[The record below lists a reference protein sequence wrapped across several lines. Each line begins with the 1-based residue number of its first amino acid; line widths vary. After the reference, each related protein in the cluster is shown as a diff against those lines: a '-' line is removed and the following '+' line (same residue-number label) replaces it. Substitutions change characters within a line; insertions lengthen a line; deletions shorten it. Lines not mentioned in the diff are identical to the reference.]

1 MAEEMILYVLP
12 DKGIP
17 IEFSLSY
24 LLYENFAW
32 HDSKEENIKDLNEL
46 IKAVEEFRDKLLA
59 M

>member
-1 MAEEMILYVLP
+1 MILYVIP

-24 LLYENFAW
+24 LLYENFAY